1 MVPAQVGH
9 QDGVVHVLGGLEG
22 IGKPA
27 AHPPLVGHPVGGGI
41 VVDDVRR
48 GEVGAQGAV
57 HVAGVFH
64 HHRLDIAVVDAVLG
78 GQVRHDQLLLLGR
91 ACGGGGVGA
100 GAPLV
105 ARLDGHL
112 IGGAIGQAGDG
123 GGGGGEVA
131 AELLEGG
138 LVGLSDADVG
148 GGPGHPGGQG
158 HGGHHPGGSALPVAV
173 NGGDLEV
180 VGFQVVQPGDHGLI
194 GVGGGGLAQ
203 RGGAGAVGHGVAG
216 NVVHR
221 APAQG
226 YLAVARGD
234 GEALHL
240 VGVIFRV
247 FRHDVLEEL
256 NFRHSGEARLAC
268 GGGDLDGDLF
278 HRHLV
283 SQVDGDHLLAHRPAG
298 GVYVRREGVVEGDGE
313 GGAVHQLHQGGAG
326 LDGPRSV
333 GAGDLDLAHHHAGDL
348 IEHDGQFQRIVHRAV
363 PVEVAQGE
371 GAVAGAHDHVLA
383 VAVQR
388 HSAAEGFIAVSGEG
402 QLILRPSGGK
412 AGQHHLVVAHLA
424 FVGQL
429 HAVGVLHGDGDVR
442 IQSVYRFLPAGE
454 GDGGGFPISA
464 DLELDIPGRR
474 VGGGLGQVEADGQP
488 DGSGGGCAGA
498 GGVRRDRQARQA
510 QGAHQDQAEQPGNQS
525 LC

>member
-1 MVPAQVGH
+1 M
-9 QDGVVHVLGGLEG
+9 
-22 IGKPA
+22 
-27 AHPPLVGHPVGGGI
+27 
-41 VVDDVRR
+41 
-48 GEVGAQGAV
+48 
-57 HVAGVFH
+57 
-64 HHRLDIAVVDAVLG
+64 
-78 GQVRHDQLLLLGR
+78 
-91 ACGGGGVGA
+91 
-100 GAPLV
+100 
-105 ARLDGHL
+105 
-112 IGGAIGQAGDG
+112 
-123 GGGGGEVA
+123 
-131 AELLEGG
+131 
-138 LVGLSDADVG
+138 
-148 GGPGHPGGQG
+148 
-158 HGGHHPGGSALPVAV
+158 
-173 NGGDLEV
+173 
-180 VGFQVVQPGDHGLI
+180 
-194 GVGGGGLAQ
+194 
-203 RGGAGAVGHGVAG
+203 
-216 NVVHR
+216 
-221 APAQG
+221 
-226 YLAVARGD
+226 
-234 GEALHL
+234 
-240 VGVIFRV
+240 
-247 FRHDVLEEL
+247 
-256 NFRHSGEARLAC
+256 
-268 GGGDLDGDLF
+268 
-278 HRHLV
+278 
-283 SQVDGDHLLAHRPAG
+283 
-298 GVYVRREGVVEGDGE
+298 YVRREGVVEGDGE

-348 IEHDGQFQRIVHRAV
+348 IEHDGQFQRLARLGGDGHGGIALEQVFGGAAAEGEARGVQLGLQDGRGVQQLGLAGGVPAPVDVGQIGDVNGAVAVQVIGGGLAGALAQAGVHGGEVGIVHRAV

-442 IQSVYRFLPAGE
+442 IQSVHRLLPAGE

-498 GGVRRDRQARQA
+498 GGVCRDGQARQA